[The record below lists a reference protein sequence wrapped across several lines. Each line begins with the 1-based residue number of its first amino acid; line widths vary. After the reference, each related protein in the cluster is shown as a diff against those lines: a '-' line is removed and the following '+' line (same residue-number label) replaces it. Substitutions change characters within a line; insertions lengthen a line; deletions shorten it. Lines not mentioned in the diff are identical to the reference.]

1 MTREIL
7 RRQVGRLCLLML
19 CAIVVATAAAHFAR
33 LAWLPELASHFRVQY
48 LLGALGLVP
57 AFLALH
63 RRALALAAL
72 LVALPNAWY
81 AGPYVMAAMVP
92 ASVAN
97 DSSPDVRLV
106 SLNLYYRNEEYATVR
121 DYLARSDP
129 DILVLS
135 ELTPAWV
142 GELREV
148 RERYPYWM
156 SLDRR
161 SPWGL
166 GVFSRFPLRGV
177 RATDLGLGG
186 SVNVIATV
194 ALPSGDIQLVAA
206 HLASPTTPSRAAR
219 RNAQL
224 EDLTALLD
232 DVPAGADGRKRRLLV
247 GDLNITPYSPYLRDL
262 LARTG
267 MNDARRSAGLLATW
281 PAWFLPLQIHIDHC
295 IADAA
300 TGVTR
305 VARGPAVGSDHY
317 PIEIALR

>member
-7 RRQVGRLCLLML
+7 RRHVVRICVLTL
-19 CAIVVATAAAHFAR
+19 CAIAMATTAAHFAR
-33 LAWLPELASHFRVQY
+33 FGWLPELASHFRAQY
-48 LLGALGLVP
+48 LIGALVLLP

-63 RRALALAAL
+63 RRVLALAAL
-72 LVALPNAWY
+72 IVALPNAWF
-81 AGPYVMAAMVP
+81 AGPYLMAAMVP
-92 ASVAN
+92 ASAANEAAPVAM
-97 DSSPDVRLV
+97 LV
-106 SLNLYYRNEEYATVR
+106 SLNLYYRNEEYARVR
-121 DYLARSDP
+121 DYLARSNP

-135 ELTPAWV
+135 ELTPQWV
-142 GELREV
+142 SALRDI

-156 SLDRR
+156 SVDRR

-166 GVFSRFPLRGV
+166 GVFSRFPLRGA

-186 SVNVIATV
+186 SVNVLATV
-194 ALPSGDIQLVAA
+194 ALPSGDVQLVAA
-206 HLASPTTPSRAAR
+206 HLASPTTPSRATR

-224 EDLTALLD
+224 GELTALLANM
-232 DVPAGADGRKRRLLV
+232 PASADGRRRRLLV

-267 MNDARRSAGLLATW
+267 MNDARRAAGLLGTW
-281 PAWFLPLQIHIDHC
+281 PAGFLPLQVHIDHC
-295 IADAA
+295 IADPA

-317 PIEIALR
+317 PVEITLR